1 MQSKQCLT
9 LSCYRS
15 QAEQL
20 QEEIPDARVVKAF
33 NVLSA
38 YTLENGGIQ
47 GSKEV
52 NCTNKTYNSV
62 IRDRKAVKTK
72 VCILIFMPFKVKQ
85 YLGIP

>member
-1 MQSKQCLT
+1 MISAHTFCPLG
-9 LSCYRS
+9 
-15 QAEQL
+15 EG
-20 QEEIPDARVVKAF
+20 ARMIALPHFKAF

-52 NCTNKTYNSV
+52 NCNNKTYNSV

-72 VCILIFMPFKVKQ
+72 V
-85 YLGIP
+85 